1 MKSSPTKRILAAF
14 LLGSHM
20 VAGIPS
26 IGLITDVAS
35 IPSMSLTASGA
46 RAAEAQGPGEQTLVV
61 SM

>member
-14 LLGSHM
+14 LLGSHI

-26 IGLITDVAS
+26 VGLTTDVAS
-35 IPSMSLTASGA
+35 TPSTSLRASG
-46 RAAEAQGPGEQTLVV
+46 RAVEAQGPGEQTLVV

>member
-1 MKSSPTKRILAAF
+1 MKSSPTKRIFAAF

-26 IGLITDVAS
+26 IGLTTDVAS
-35 IPSMSLTASGA
+35 IRSTSSGA
-46 RAAEAQGPGEQTLVV
+46 RAVEAQGPGEQTLVV